1 MQHSGHRIELR
12 TLPARFWKWRMR
24 GAALHFAR
32 AVAAP
37 EHYDLL
43 LVTDLMGVAD
53 LKALWGAR
61 CPPIVLYLHENQLS
75 YPVPAGER
83 MDFQFGFTDIA
94 SALAADVMVFNSHYH
109 RDAYFAAL
117 PRFLRRMPEHVPKW
131 VPAALEPKARVLYPG
146 CRLPRPQAE
155 LPPAEPE
162 SRPDPKAAD
171 ESGAPAAVPPP
182 VTREFRPGPGAT
194 ARLQAALA
202 EEPAPGAAQAAP
214 PDPAT
219 PAAVPATSGAAPRR
233 ERSGARRP
241 DAESDAAQRAA
252 APLVIWNH
260 RWEFDKQ
267 PAVFFAA
274 LRQAQEAGVA
284 FRVALL
290 GENFQVVPQEF
301 EAARGWLGERLIQ
314 YGYVPSRAAYRE
326 LLQCGSVVVSTA
338 IQENFGISVVEAVA
352 AGNHPLLPRRLSYPE
367 VIPAAYHD
375 ACLYAD
381 DAALTEMLIRLLAAP
396 PVAAPRGLAAAMQ
409 RYSWCS
415 LAAAYDALFAEYGR
429 SLAAGLV

>member
-1 MQHSGHRIELR
+1 MQHSRHRIELH

-37 EHYDLL
+37 EDYDLL
-43 LVTDLMGVAD
+43 LATDLMGVAD

-75 YPVPAGER
+75 YPVPPGER

-94 SALAADVMVFNSHYH
+94 SALAADVMVFNSRFH

-131 VPAALEPKARVLYPG
+131 IPAALEPKARVLYPG
-146 CRLPRPQAE
+146 CRLPQ
-155 LPPAEPE
+155 PPAAAH
-162 SRPDPKAAD
+162 RPSAQP
-171 ESGAPAAVPPP
+171 
-182 VTREFRPGPGAT
+182 
-194 ARLQAALA
+194 QAALA
-202 EEPAPGAAQAAP
+202 EEPAHCAAQEAR

-219 PAAVPATSGAAPRR
+219 PTGLPASRAALQR

-241 DAESDAAQRAA
+241 ESNAARREAP
-252 APLVIWNH
+252 PLVIWNH

-301 EAARGWLGERLIQ
+301 EAARGWLGERLVR
-314 YGYVPSRAAYRE
+314 YGYVPSRAAYWE
-326 LLQCGSVVVSTA
+326 LLRCGAVVVSTA

-367 VIPAAYHD
+367 VIPAACHD

-381 DAALTEMLIRLLAAP
+381 DAALAEMLIRLLAEP

-409 RYSWCS
+409 RYSWNS

-429 SLAAGLV
+429 TR

>member
-1 MQHSGHRIELR
+1 MRHSRHRIELH

-24 GAALHFAR
+24 GAALHFVR

-37 EHYDLL
+37 EEYDLL

-94 SALAADVMVFNSHYH
+94 SALAADVMVFNSRFHH
-109 RDAYFAAL
+109 DAYFAAL

-131 VPAALEPKARVLYPG
+131 IPEALEPKARVLHPG
-146 CRLPRPQAE
+146 CRLPQPPGEQA
-155 LPPAEPE
+155 PGVEP
-162 SRPDPKAAD
+162 
-171 ESGAPAAVPPP
+171 GAP
-182 VTREFRPGPGAT
+182 
-194 ARLQAALA
+194 
-202 EEPAPGAAQAAP
+202 
-214 PDPAT
+214 
-219 PAAVPATSGAAPRR
+219 
-233 ERSGARRP
+233 
-241 DAESDAAQRAA
+241 
-252 APLVIWNH
+252 PLVIWNH

-290 GENFQVVPQEF
+290 GENFQVVPREF
-301 EAARGWLGERLIQ
+301 EAARGWLGERLVQ
-314 YGYVPSRAAYRE
+314 YGYVPSRDAYRE
-326 LLQCGSVVVSTA
+326 LLRRGSVVVSTA

-352 AGNHPLLPRRLSYPE
+352 AGNHPLLPHRLSYPE

-381 DAALTEMLIRLLAAP
+381 DAALAEMLIRLLAAP

-409 RYSWCS
+409 RYSWS
-415 LAAAYDALFAEYGR
+415 TLAPAYDALFAEHGR
-429 SLAAGLV
+429 RCRC

>member
-1 MQHSGHRIELR
+1 MRHSRHRIELH

-24 GAALHFAR
+24 GAALHFVR

-37 EHYDLL
+37 EEYDLL

-75 YPVPAGER
+75 YPVPPGER

-94 SALAADVMVFNSHYH
+94 SALAADVMVFNSRFHH
-109 RDAYFAAL
+109 DAYFAAL

-131 VPAALEPKARVLYPG
+131 IPAALEPKARVLHPG
-146 CRLPRPQAE
+146 CRLPQ
-155 LPPAEPE
+155 PPDEQVPGAEP
-162 SRPDPKAAD
+162 
-171 ESGAPAAVPPP
+171 GAP
-182 VTREFRPGPGAT
+182 
-194 ARLQAALA
+194 
-202 EEPAPGAAQAAP
+202 
-214 PDPAT
+214 
-219 PAAVPATSGAAPRR
+219 
-233 ERSGARRP
+233 
-241 DAESDAAQRAA
+241 
-252 APLVIWNH
+252 PLVIWNH

-301 EAARGWLGERLIQ
+301 EAARGWLGERLVQ

-326 LLQCGSVVVSTA
+326 LLRCGSVVVSTA

-381 DAALTEMLIRLLAAP
+381 DAALAEMLIRLLAAP

-409 RYSWCS
+409 RYSWS
-415 LAAAYDALFAEYGR
+415 TLAPAYDALFAEYGR
-429 SLAAGLV
+429 RCRC

>member
-1 MQHSGHRIELR
+1 MQHSRHRIELH

-24 GAALHFAR
+24 GAALHFVR

-37 EHYDLL
+37 EDYDLL

-146 CRLPRPQAE
+146 CRLPRP
-155 LPPAEPE
+155 
-162 SRPDPKAAD
+162 KAAH
-171 ESGAPAAVPPP
+171 EPSAPDAVPPG
-182 VTREFRPGPGAT
+182 TRGLRPSPGAT
-194 ARLQAALA
+194 AQLPAALA
-202 EEPAPGAAQAAP
+202 EAPAHGAAQALP
-214 PDPAT
+214 PDPAI
-219 PAAVPATSGAAPRR
+219 PAAAPATSGAAPRR

-241 DAESDAAQRAA
+241 EAESAAAQPAVP
-252 APLVIWNH
+252 PLVIWNH

-301 EAARGWLGERLIQ
+301 EAARGWLGERLVQ
-314 YGYVPSRAAYRE
+314 YGYLPDRSAYLE
-326 LLQCGSVVVSTA
+326 LLRRGSVVVSTA

-352 AGNHPLLPRRLSYPE
+352 AGNHPLLPHRLSYPE

-381 DAALTEMLIRLLAAP
+381 DAALAEMLIRLLLAAP

-409 RYSWCS
+409 RYSWS
-415 LAAAYDALFAEYGR
+415 TLAPAYDALFAEHGR
-429 SLAAGLV
+429 RCRC

>member
-1 MQHSGHRIELR
+1 MQHSRHRIELH

-37 EHYDLL
+37 EDCDLL

-131 VPAALEPKARVLYPG
+131 IPAALKPKARVLYPG
-146 CRLPRPQAE
+146 CRLP
-155 LPPAEPE
+155 
-162 SRPDPKAAD
+162 
-171 ESGAPAAVPPP
+171 
-182 VTREFRPGPGAT
+182 
-194 ARLQAALA
+194 
-202 EEPAPGAAQAAP
+202 
-214 PDPAT
+214 
-219 PAAVPATSGAAPRR
+219 ATSGAAPQR

-241 DAESDAAQRAA
+241 EAESAAARPAA

-274 LRQAQEAGVA
+274 LRQAQEAGAA

-301 EAARGWLGERLIQ
+301 EAARGWLGRRLVQ
-314 YGYVPSRAAYRE
+314 YGYVPGRAAYWE
-326 LLQCGSVVVSTA
+326 LLRCGSVVVSTA
-338 IQENFGISVVEAVA
+338 LQENFGISVVEAVA

-396 PVAAPRGLAAAMQ
+396 PVAAPRGLAATMQ
-409 RYSWCS
+409 RYSWSS
-415 LAAAYDALFAEYGR
+415 LATAYDALFAEYGR
-429 SLAAGLV
+429 RR

>member
-1 MQHSGHRIELR
+1 
-12 TLPARFWKWRMR
+12 MR

-37 EHYDLL
+37 EDCDLL
-43 LVTDLMGVAD
+43 LATDLMGVAD

-94 SALAADVMVFNSHYH
+94 SALAADVMVFNSRFH
-109 RDAYFAAL
+109 RDTYFAAL

-146 CRLPRPQAE
+146 CRLPQ
-155 LPPAEPE
+155 
-162 SRPDPKAAD
+162 
-171 ESGAPAAVPPP
+171 P
-182 VTREFRPGPGAT
+182 VAK
-194 ARLQAALA
+194 
-202 EEPAPGAAQAAP
+202 QAAP
-214 PDPAT
+214 PG
-219 PAAVPATSGAAPRR
+219 PAARATVPATSGAAPQR
-233 ERSGARRP
+233 ERAGARRP
-241 DAESDAAQRAA
+241 ESNAARREA

-274 LRQAQEAGVA
+274 LRQALEAGVA

-301 EAARGWLGERLIQ
+301 EAARRWLGERLVR
-314 YGYVPSRAAYRE
+314 YGYVPSRDAYWE
-326 LLQCGSVVVSTA
+326 LLRCGSVVVSTA

-367 VIPAAYHD
+367 VVPAAYHD

-381 DAALTEMLIRLLAAP
+381 DAALTEMLIRLLAEP

-409 RYSWCS
+409 RYSWSS

-429 SLAAGLV
+429 RR